1 MSLKCPLIDL
11 FLGLFCSS
19 FDGIMYPV
27 KKGFNSV
34 IATRGNLAGSSLDGI
49 VYPVEEGFNSVIA
62 TWEDLAGRCRGEV
75 GDSG

>member
-1 MSLKCPLIDL
+1 MSQKCPLIDL
-11 FLGLFCSS
+11 FLGIFYASL
-19 FDGIMYPV
+19 DGIMYPV
-27 KKGFNSV
+27 NSA
-34 IATRGNLAGSSLDGI
+34 IATRENLGGSSLDGI

>member
-1 MSLKCPLIDL
+1 MFLKCPFIDL
-11 FLGLFCSS
+11 FLGIFCASL
-19 FDGIMYPV
+19 DGIMYPV

-34 IATRGNLAGSSLDGI
+34 IATWDNLAGSSLDGI

-62 TWEDLAGRCRGEV
+62 TWEDLAGRCRGKV